1 MTSMMTAEQLKTS
14 ILQMAM
20 QGKLVEQRPEE
31 GTGEELLQQI
41 LKKREKQLGNIK
53 ASEKTHLTSIKMDNF
68 PFNIPTSWKWVYLG
82 NLIYVISGVSYK
94 KNDVTS
100 CGIRILRGGNIV
112 NMQVSVKNDD
122 VFLPENYYD
131 ESKQVRI
138 GDIVIVASTGSKTV
152 IGKPGF
158 ISSEF
163 SRTMI
168 GAFLRI
174 CRPVDYC
181 LSDYLR
187 IIFGS
192 GYYRKNIRTKVQG
205 TNINNIKEEYITN
218 LLIPLPPL
226 AEQTRIVAKVKELM
240 PFVDQYGEA
249 SSKLETLNNSFPE
262 MLKKSILQQAIQG
275 KLVPQD
281 PNDEP
286 ASVLLKKI
294 AKEKEKLIAEGK
306 LKKQK
311 KLPPIT
317 QDEIPFEIPESWK
330 WARIGFVCS
339 VKGGKRVP
347 KGEKTVDIPTKHI
360 YIRVTDM
367 KNNTIVPDSLK
378 YITDDVFDKISMY
391 TISAD
396 DLYVTIAGT
405 IGCVGNVP
413 IMFDGMNLTENAAK
427 LTKITI
433 DKDFL
438 LWVISSPL
446 VQNQFVDRTHQVAQP
461 KLAIIRIESTVIPIP
476 PLAEQ
481 KRIVSKLNEIFCA
494 LSNLEKV
501 LSER

>member
-53 ASEKTHLTSIKMDNF
+53 ASEKNHLTSIKMDNF

-192 GYYRKNIRTKVQG
+192 GYY
-205 TNINNIKEEYITN
+205 
-218 LLIPLPPL
+218 L
-226 AEQTRIVAKVKELM
+226 
-240 PFVDQYGEA
+240 
-249 SSKLETLNNSFPE
+249 
-262 MLKKSILQQAIQG
+262 
-275 KLVPQD
+275 
-281 PNDEP
+281 
-286 ASVLLKKI
+286 
-294 AKEKEKLIAEGK
+294 
-306 LKKQK
+306 
-311 KLPPIT
+311 
-317 QDEIPFEIPESWK
+317 
-330 WARIGFVCS
+330 
-339 VKGGKRVP
+339 
-347 KGEKTVDIPTKHI
+347 
-360 YIRVTDM
+360 
-367 KNNTIVPDSLK
+367 
-378 YITDDVFDKISMY
+378 
-391 TISAD
+391 
-396 DLYVTIAGT
+396 
-405 IGCVGNVP
+405 
-413 IMFDGMNLTENAAK
+413 
-427 LTKITI
+427 
-433 DKDFL
+433 
-438 LWVISSPL
+438 
-446 VQNQFVDRTHQVAQP
+446 
-461 KLAIIRIESTVIPIP
+461 
-476 PLAEQ
+476 
-481 KRIVSKLNEIFCA
+481 
-494 LSNLEKV
+494 
-501 LSER
+501 